1 MWTVETYRKDT
12 GDTIRRTNFDTEA
25 DMRAFLEASGKPSG
39 LMGIRTINNARVPTR
54 ENPYGI
60 YPLEPVQPE
69 RKGPK
74 LKKQPPPDIIA

>member
-12 GDTIRRTNFDTEA
+12 GDTIRRTNFDDEA
-25 DMRAFLEASGKPSG
+25 EMRAFLEKSGKPSG
-39 LMGIRTINNARVPTR
+39 LMGIRTINNARVPTK

-60 YPLEPVQPE
+60 YPVPNPQE

-74 LKKQPPPDIIA
+74 LKKRPPPDIIA